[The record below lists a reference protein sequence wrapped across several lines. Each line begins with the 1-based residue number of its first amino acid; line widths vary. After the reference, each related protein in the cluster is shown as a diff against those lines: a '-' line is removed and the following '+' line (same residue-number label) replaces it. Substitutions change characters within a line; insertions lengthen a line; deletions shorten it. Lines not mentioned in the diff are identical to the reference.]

1 MEWGHLQVRKFP
13 HHYLVVA
20 EVPGIPKEKLHV
32 TVGKDLVTIKGM
44 HDICIPKPVISTASA
59 EKEKVKDICIERSI
73 EKAFKIPP
81 DVNYERVEAKI
92 KDGILILI
100 MERTE
105 GFEKE
110 VHIEEY
116 THGMREM
123 IKEAGEVIRE
133 KMKEL

>member
-1 MEWGHLQVRKFP
+1 VNH
-13 HHYLVVA
+13 
-20 EVPGIPKEKLHV
+20 EK
-32 TVGKDLVTIKGM
+32 
-44 HDICIPKPVISTASA
+44 
-59 EKEKVKDICIERSI
+59 
-73 EKAFKIPP
+73 
-81 DVNYERVEAKI
+81 VEAKI
-92 KDGILILI
+92 KDGILILV

-133 KMKEL
+133 KIKDL